1 MSNITMDKRLELI
14 QQIRTQNHQNQYDM
28 ISREQ
33 LLYGKSCS
41 RNTYDTDTNRYNDM
55 TEGIEADQQPV
66 SSFKIRLLVAVT
78 LLLFGIV
85 LDSSGKSLG
94 KISLKDISE
103 ILAVDYEARIE
114 EQLQD
119 WLITD

>member
-94 KISLKDISE
+94 KLSLKDISE